1 MQHRCRDWLL
11 TKRSSA
17 GQGITI
23 HSPSMRELLDDL
35 FAAPFDPV
43 AAARRAMRP
52 PLRRRF
58 YERASVIE
66 DEGAFCI
73 ALDHRVVKTPGGRTL
88 ASPRGVL
95 AEALAAEWESQ
106 QDAIDPL
113 KMPLTRLANSIIDGV
128 AQSRSQV
135 AAEVEK
141 YLASDLVCYRADNPQ
156 GLVERQA
163 AAWDPVLNWAS
174 TLLGARFFLGTGI
187 KHIDQPREALCAAR
201 AAIPADPWRLGAV
214 HSMTT
219 LTGSALIALA
229 VAQAALSLN
238 QAWSA
243 AHVDEDWNL
252 ELWGRDEIA
261 LKHRALRFAE
271 FEAAGRVL
279 QAE

>member
-1 MQHRCRDWLL
+1 
-11 TKRSSA
+11 
-17 GQGITI
+17 
-23 HSPSMRELLDDL
+23 
-35 FAAPFDPV
+35 
-43 AAARRAMRP
+43 MRP

-58 YERASVIE
+58 YERARVNES
-66 DEGAFCI
+66 DGAFCVV
-73 ALDHRVVKTPGGRTL
+73 LDRCVVNTPGGRSL
-88 ASPRGVL
+88 ASPWRAV
-95 AEALAAEWESQ
+95 AEALAIEWDSQ
-106 QDAIDPL
+106 QDIIDPL

-128 AQSRSQV
+128 TQSPSEV
-135 AAEVEK
+135 TAEVEK

-174 TLLGARFFLGTGI
+174 SSLGARFFLGTGMR
-187 KHIDQPREALCAAR
+187 HVDQPREALCAAR